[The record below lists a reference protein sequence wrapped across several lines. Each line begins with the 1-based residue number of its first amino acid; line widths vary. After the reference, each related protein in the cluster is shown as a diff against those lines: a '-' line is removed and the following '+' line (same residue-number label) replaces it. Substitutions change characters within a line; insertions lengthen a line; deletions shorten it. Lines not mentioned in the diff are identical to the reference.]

1 MQLFVDEY
9 GSLSICNCVRIQCR
23 VTSNWRPS
31 WWKSCQQA
39 SKIEEE
45 SSSSNE
51 MKRDDKEGERERDWL
66 ERKGMVLFSVCVC
79 VVAETAKG
87 LYEGCLYSEAAHNN
101 SGWGRAA
108 KWVKSG
114 LELRPRVKLMDST
127 NGSR

>member
-1 MQLFVDEY
+1 
-9 GSLSICNCVRIQCR
+9 
-23 VTSNWRPS
+23 
-31 WWKSCQQA
+31 
-39 SKIEEE
+39 
-45 SSSSNE
+45 
-51 MKRDDKEGERERDWL
+51 MKRDDKEGERER
-66 ERKGMVLFSVCVC
+66 ERLAREKGNGLVQCVCVC